1 MGGFE
6 APIADIELG
15 TGVVRDNDYDWPQN
29 LTLSATG
36 ILELAKLGYF
46 IEVNIAS
53 LEDRSKAT
61 LLQKFLV
68 STQVI
73 WMAIQCIV
81 KKRLGL
87 PIALLEIQVM
97 VHVIFALLLYGFW
110 FYLRAYCRLASG
122 SQRGL
127 QSHVD
132 Y

>member
-6 APIADIELG
+6 APIADIEPG
-15 TGVVRDNDYDWPQN
+15 TGVIRDNDYNWPLN

-36 ILELAKLGYF
+36 ILELARLGYF
-46 IEVNIAS
+46 IEVDTAS

-87 PIALLEIQVM
+87 PIALLEIHVM
-97 VHVIFALLLYGFW
+97 VHVVFALLLYGFW
-110 FYLRAYCRLASG
+110 FYVSANCRMASG
-122 SQRGL
+122 SNRGL
-127 QSHVD
+127 QSHIE

>member
-6 APIADIELG
+6 APIADIEPG
-15 TGVVRDNDYDWPQN
+15 PGVVRDNDYEWPQN

-46 IEVNIAS
+46 IEVDTAS

-81 KKRLGL
+81 KNRLGL
-87 PIALLEIQVM
+87 PIALLEIHVM
-97 VHVIFALLLYGFW
+97 VHVVFALLLYGSW
-110 FYLRAYCRLASG
+110 FYVSAYCRLASG
-122 SQRGL
+122 FQRDL
-127 QSHVD
+127 
-132 Y
+132 